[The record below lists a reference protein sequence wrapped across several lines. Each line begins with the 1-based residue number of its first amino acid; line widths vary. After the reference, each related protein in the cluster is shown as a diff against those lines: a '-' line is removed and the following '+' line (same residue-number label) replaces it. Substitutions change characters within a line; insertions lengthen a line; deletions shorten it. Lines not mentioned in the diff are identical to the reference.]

1 MTWDP
6 RLDVVEALESA
17 GWTGDT
23 DNPLGLLR
31 SGDAV
36 WGVTSNGGDSSLTEP
51 VGGQTVDFPSGTAPA
66 VVIAACLAATGA
78 PAPGGWSAEDGRRIR
93 EDVVEAIA
101 AARPHPAT
109 RGAGLINDM
118 RSLLSA
124 LLAQV
129 DYLTARVAVAEAA
142 GVVECDAEGHAIP
155 HTAGCPDV
163 AERPAPLD
171 AGRVDEIRAVL
182 DRLITARRDPDAE
195 DADGLIADSRTAIAD
210 LLGDRSDLIRANAAA
225 AEHLARW
232 TGAL

>member
-31 SGDAV
+31 CGDAV
-36 WGVTSNGGDSSLTEP
+36 WGVTECGDSSLTEP
-51 VGGQTVDFPSGTAPA
+51 VGGQNVAFPSGTAPA
-66 VVIAACLAATGA
+66 VVVAACLAATGA
-78 PAPGGWSAEDGRRIR
+78 PAPGGWSAEDGQRIR
-93 EDVVEAIA
+93 GAVVEAIA
-101 AARPHPAT
+101 AARPHPAMT
-109 RGAGLINDM
+109 GASLINDM
-118 RSLLSA
+118 RPLMSA

-163 AERPAPLD
+163 AERPAPLG
-171 AGRVDEIRAVL
+171 AGRVDEIRALL
-182 DRLITARRDPDAE
+182 DRLAAPRAADDPQTP
-195 DADGLIADSRTAIAD
+195 GLLADSRTAIAD

-225 AEHLARW
+225 AEDLARW
-232 TGAL
+232 NGAL